1 MSLPPSRTPALPG
14 FVRSS
19 WLVAVKDLRME
30 WRTFE
35 RLAAMMLFSLV
46 VLVIFNFAFDLATVQ
61 KVGATKLV
69 PGVLWIT
76 FAFSGIIGFTR
87 SFQLEHRRDSL
98 VALALAPV
106 DRGAIFLGKTLAN
119 LATVWILQVVIV
131 PLSAVFFNYDLFSV
145 ALPMAAVLGLHTIG
159 IAELGTLFAAVATR
173 LGRGEALL
181 ATLLLPAATPLFLSA
196 VKCTEA
202 VLENATLGAAGRW
215 LAITAGLD
223 VLYLLVALATFEY
236 ILED

>member
-1 MSLPPSRTPALPG
+1 MSPPPSLPG
-14 FVRSS
+14 FARSS
-19 WLVAVKDLRME
+19 WLVAAKDLRME

-61 KVGATKLV
+61 SLGAAKLV

-98 VALALAPV
+98 VALTLAPV

-119 LATVWILQVVIV
+119 LATVWILQIVIV
-131 PLSAVFFNYDLFSV
+131 PLSAVFFNYDLVSV

-202 VLENATLGAAGRW
+202 VLESATLATVGRW

>member
-1 MSLPPSRTPALPG
+1 VSLPPRRPPALPG

-19 WLVAVKDLRME
+19 WLVAAKDLRME

-35 RLAAMMLFSLV
+35 RLAAMALFSLV
-46 VLVIFNFAFDLATVQ
+46 VLVIFNFAFDLSTVQ
-61 KVGATKLV
+61 KLGVSKLV
-69 PGVLWIT
+69 PGMLWIT

-98 VALALAPV
+98 VALVLSPV

-131 PLSAVFFNYDLFSV
+131 PLSAVFFNYDLVAV
-145 ALPMAAVLGLHTIG
+145 ALPMAVVVGLHTIG
-159 IAELGTLFAAVATR
+159 IAELGTLFAALATR

-202 VLENATLGAAGRW
+202 VLEHATLASSWRW
-215 LAITAGLD
+215 LAVTAGLN

-236 ILED
+236 VLED